1 MLVLRNLECISQL
14 SNVVLRQLIE
24 RRIREISDFCPWDA
38 SVLGPFIVIEPG
50 ETAQDLATEMAF
62 SILVNPID
70 GSTFG
75 EDEFTPSFEWAESHS
90 ERFFEFVYVTNDDGF
105 GYDIFIL
112 NEPGIDSTL
121 LAFCQQYATPAP

>member
-1 MLVLRNLECISQL
+1 MLSLHDRESISKL
-14 SNVVLRQLIE
+14 PDLALRQLIE
-24 RRIREISDFCPWDA
+24 QRIQDISELGPWDA
-38 SVLGPFIVIEPG
+38 DVLGPFIVIEPSD
-50 ETAQDLATEMAF
+50 TAHDLATAIGF
-62 SILVNPID
+62 SILINPFD

-90 ERFFEFVYVTNDDGF
+90 ERLFEFVYVTNDDGF

-121 LAFCQQYATPAP
+121 LAFCQQYAAPAP